1 MYQRVATKYHMNPDK
16 SNFPISCEESMK
28 FCSQHRHNSYRIAL
42 EDAEN
47 MDNIMVIRFGNM
59 FKNVEKFMS
68 KLCDFVNL
76 SFKMDMLPALIQ

>member
-1 MYQRVATKYHMNPDK
+1 MNPDK
-16 SNFPISCEESMK
+16 NNFPISCEESMK
-28 FCSQHRHNSYRIAL
+28 ICSQHRHNSYRIAL

-47 MDNIMVIRFGNM
+47 MDNIMVIRFGDM

-76 SFKMDMLPALIQ
+76 SFKMDMLPALAQ